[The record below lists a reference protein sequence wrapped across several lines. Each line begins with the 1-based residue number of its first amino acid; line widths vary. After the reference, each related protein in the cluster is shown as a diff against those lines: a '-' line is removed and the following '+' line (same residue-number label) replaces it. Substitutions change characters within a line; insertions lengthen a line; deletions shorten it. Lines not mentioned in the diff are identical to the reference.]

1 MNQSLKSNIF
11 HLYMDVF
18 WFGIFVGSTMT
29 FISVYLTRLGANSFQ
44 IGLLTAAPAIVNL
57 IISLP
62 VGRWLEGRSYVHTT
76 FQLAVW
82 HRSSYLLTV
91 LLPLF
96 ISSYT
101 IQIWAMVGTVSLISV
116 VGGSITVA
124 FNSMFAEVVPG
135 EMRAHVVGRR
145 NALVALSSITTSFLC
160 GRILDSFPFPSS
172 YVIVFGFGF
181 IGMALSGMHLG
192 QIRKMDSG
200 TPPAAAPES
209 IQLPLVST
217 ARAGDARLSGLRLP
231 TRTGGST
238 LIRFD
243 LLLGS
248 FRNFLIA
255 FFLFYT
261 FQYAPVP
268 LFPLTFV
275 RVLHLTD
282 GEISLGTGV
291 VFYTAFLIFSMGL
304 SRLTKRFGGHRVLV
318 VSAVLYCLYP
328 IFISV
333 WGTTWSFWLA
343 SFVGGGSWGVLAGAL
358 INRLMERVPDV
369 DRPAHMA
376 LHNIALNLGIL
387 FGSMIG
393 PVLGA
398 WFDLRTAMF
407 ISGVLRFLAAMML
420 GVWG

>member
-11 HLYMDVF
+11 HLYLDVF
-18 WFGIFVGSTMT
+18 WYGIFVGSTFT
-29 FISVYLTRLGANSFQ
+29 FIGVYLTRLGASSFQ

-62 VGRWLEGRSYVHTT
+62 IGRWLEGRSFIQTT
-76 FQLAVW
+76 FQLAIW
-82 HRSSYLLTV
+82 HRAGFVLTF
-91 LLPLF
+91 LLPSL
-96 ISSYT
+96 IT
-101 IQIWAMVGTVSLISV
+101 GNADQIWAFVSVVSVISIAGGAVTVS
-116 VGGSITVA
+116 
-124 FNSMFAEVVPG
+124 FNSMFAEVVPS

-145 NALVALSSITTSFLC
+145 SALVALTSVVTSFVC
-160 GRILDSFPFPSS
+160 GRILDSLIFPLN
-172 YVIVFGFGF
+172 YQIVFALGF
-181 IGMALSGMHLG
+181 IGMVISGWHLG
-192 QIRKMDSG
+192 RIRKTDSSV
-200 TPPAAAPES
+200 TPPTPAQPTIQVAPPMS
-209 IQLPLVST
+209 
-217 ARAGDARLSGLRLP
+217 ARAGDGRLSGLRF
-231 TRTGGST
+231 GGST

-243 LLLGS
+243 VLRGS
-248 FRNFLIA
+248 FRYFLIS

-261 FQYAPVP
+261 FQYVPVP

-291 VFYTAFLIFSMGL
+291 VFYVAFLITSMSLGWF
-304 SRLTKRFGGHRVLV
+304 TTRFGNHRVLV
-318 VSAVLYCLYP
+318 ASAIIYCAYP
-328 IFISV
+328 ILIGV
-333 WGTTWSFWLA
+333 WGTKESFWLA
-343 SFVGGGSWGVLAGAL
+343 SFIGGGTWGVLAGAL
-358 INRLMERVPDV
+358 IHRLMESVPEN

-393 PVLGA
+393 PVLGE
-398 WFDLRTAMF
+398 WFDLRTAMI